1 MAHAPDHQGAS
12 ITLVFN
18 LFDLKQRLQLL
29 LKREISL
36 SQIARESS
44 LHRNTIERIFHNK
57 TDRIDLETIGKL
69 MLYFQ
74 KQGLDVQPGDFFL
87 VEYP

>member
-1 MAHAPDHQGAS
+1 MAHVPDHRGSS
-12 ITLVFN
+12 ITIVFN
-18 LFDLKQRLQLL
+18 FFALKQQLQLL

-36 SQIARESS
+36 AHIARESS

-74 KQGLDVQPGDFFL
+74 NQGLDIQPGDFFL
-87 VEYP
+87 VEYS